1 MHLSPMNSDELT
13 AKLDR
18 THEINKDAMLEKI
31 ILLIVAFFCV
41 GTELRFLSLVADSG
55 ITKKDSEIWH
65 GKALHF
71 ACVFLPDDCP
81 LVTHVINSYKKHHLG
96 PK

>member
-1 MHLSPMNSDELT
+1 MNSDELT

-41 GTELRFLSLVADSG
+41 GTELRFLS
-55 ITKKDSEIWH
+55 
-65 GKALHF
+65 
-71 ACVFLPDDCP
+71 
-81 LVTHVINSYKKHHLG
+81 
-96 PK
+96 

>member
-1 MHLSPMNSDELT
+1 MNIGNVMHLSPMNSDELT

-41 GTELRFLSLVADSG
+41 GTELRFLS
-55 ITKKDSEIWH
+55 
-65 GKALHF
+65 
-71 ACVFLPDDCP
+71 
-81 LVTHVINSYKKHHLG
+81 
-96 PK
+96 